1 MKANQRVAIATP
13 ITEKEALAYRKKVKV
28 RGPDECWPWS
38 GAHNSRGYGTCQVD
52 GHNVQAHRVAYRLTV
67 GEIPAGLV
75 LDHLCRN
82 RWCQNP
88 THLEPVTCKEN
99 IRRGKL
105 YRSHCSAGHELTE
118 DNIQRTK
125 DGYRVCLTCEEIRK
139 NTPRKKRILSET
151 CKRGHILPI
160 VGVVRKNGTV
170 ARVCAECNKIREA
183 NRTTHKPCPT
193 CGEKMARK
201 SKTCISCRDKR
212 LASEGVGKYRD
223 KGTA

>member
-1 MKANQRVAIATP
+1 VL
-13 ITEKEALAYRKKVKV
+13 ALERCAQLKGLR
-28 RGPDECWPWS
+28 DLS
-38 GAHNSRGYGTCQVD
+38 G
-52 GHNVQAHRVAYRLTV
+52 GHVQAHRVAYRLTV